1 MFKNRRT
8 TGLGK
13 IETIHSWKQKKNKT
27 KKKAKL
33 RHSQEHG
40 VQLWINRKEQ
50 DCKTIEL
57 EKLFFMICYEPR
69 WWEVLTRS
77 HSRYAS
83 VCTVPFHCFNL
94 QQLQL
99 VWFNNSKKVSF
110 SVSGSVTKS
119 GCSSVFFKV
128 FFIDTPVET
137 HAYSFGTEN
146 NFQLCFNST
155 RLHFLPKC
163 SNWSSKKNT
172 NSFCSECWSTFHVK
186 NFTHRP

>member
-1 MFKNRRT
+1 
-8 TGLGK
+8 
-13 IETIHSWKQKKNKT
+13 
-27 KKKAKL
+27 
-33 RHSQEHG
+33 
-40 VQLWINRKEQ
+40 
-50 DCKTIEL
+50 
-57 EKLFFMICYEPR
+57 MICYEPR

-137 HAYSFGTEN
+137 YSYSFGREN
-146 NFQLCFNST
+146 NCPFSVSIQQDFISFLNVQIDRQKKYKLFLFWMLVNIPCEEFYTST
-155 RLHFLPKC
+155 LTWNKMLKLRKCKISTWPKDF
-163 SNWSSKKNT
+163 S
-172 NSFCSECWSTFHVK
+172 
-186 NFTHRP
+186 